1 MKDYVLEWNRLGY
14 GDVVQRFKKKLCLK
28 TIKNLIKGSHLSEKR
43 QQALLRL
50 IVKRNEE
57 LCDH

>member
-14 GDVVQRFKKKLCLK
+14 SHVVQRFKKKLHLK
-28 TIKNLIKGSHLSEKR
+28 TIKTLIEKSHISEKR
-43 QQALLRL
+43 KQALLRL
-50 IVKRNEE
+50 ILKRNEE